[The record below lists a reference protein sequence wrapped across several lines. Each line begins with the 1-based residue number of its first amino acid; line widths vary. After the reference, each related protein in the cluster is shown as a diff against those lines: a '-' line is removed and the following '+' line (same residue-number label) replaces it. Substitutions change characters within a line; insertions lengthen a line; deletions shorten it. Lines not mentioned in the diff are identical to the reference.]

1 MATIRQDRSPADLP
15 ARIVGLS
22 TASIPVTGPVGVLA
36 TGVLIDAIGLRQTLL
51 LSTALAAV
59 IAVATWA
66 SSGPRLFDP
75 ATAPRS
81 RTGTTCCPRR
91 LLSGAGTRIRGCAC
105 LTTSGL
111 PGMAMMGID
120 LETAF
125 TRTMRPL
132 SEHLQQA

>member
-1 MATIRQDRSPADLP
+1 MHLL

-51 LSTALAAV
+51 VSTALAAV

-75 ATAPRS
+75 
-81 RTGTTCCPRR
+81 TTDLVAEQAQP
-91 LLSGAGTRIRGCAC
+91 AVPAAC
-105 LTTSGL
+105 
-111 PGMAMMGID
+111 
-120 LETAF
+120 
-125 TRTMRPL
+125 
-132 SEHLQQA
+132 